1 MKYRFACL
9 LKSKKTSMFYA
20 NLRHIFTSFLLA
32 PKTLIKSEASR
43 EACSLSYYG
52 LFCCIPILVF
62 FLRLSQ
68 HLFTNLNWQE
78 WLLIAFPDYKEPIL
92 AVIEA
97 AYSTKSNIG
106 LVLISSFF
114 VFCWSGILMLISLED
129 GLNRIFLTNS
139 YLFVSWR
146 RLISYFI
153 ITLVS
158 PMVFIIICGAW
169 IYITQIMPIA
179 YPKVFAT
186 SYAMNI
192 IYCLSRMLPYF
203 FLYVILFCCYAFL
216 PRIHVKKTSAL
227 IASLITG
234 VTWVIFQQIFFSL
247 QIHLF
252 NYSFTYGALV
262 ALPSFLLL
270 LYLCAITYLFGGAL
284 TFLIQNQGCLPNDRA
299 EGYFSKF
306 YIELLSCIYTLTI
319 VSKLFNNGE
328 KSSII
333 QLSQTSKIGISEI
346 TQSLVILEKE
356 GLVHSYQGN
365 FKPSFQISDLTIQD
379 VLTKLLHIKL
389 FEQLSHPPLMNHI
402 QKKLVKMFGVSKH
415 SILNE
420 TVEALTR
427 RLK

>member
-1 MKYRFACL
+1 MKHRFADF
-9 LKSKKTSMFYA
+9 LKSKKMSFFCVS
-20 NLRHIFTSFLLA
+20 LRHIFSSFLLA
-32 PKTLIKSEASR
+32 PKTLIRSEASK

-68 HLFTNLNWQE
+68 HLFANLNWQE
-78 WLLIAFPDYKEPIL
+78 WLLLEFPDYKEPIL
-92 AVIEA
+92 AVVEA
-97 AYSTKSNIG
+97 AYATQSNIG

-114 VFCWSGILMLISLED
+114 IFCWSGILMLISLED
-129 GLNRIFLTNS
+129 GLNRIFLANS
-139 YLFVSWR
+139 YLLVSWH

-169 IYITQIMPIA
+169 IYITQIIPIT

-186 SYAMNI
+186 SYAMNV
-192 IYCLSRMLPYF
+192 IYCLSRMLPYL
-203 FLYVILFCCYAFL
+203 FLYIILFCCYAFL
-216 PRIHVKKTSAL
+216 PRIHVRKTSAL

-234 VTWVIFQQIFFSL
+234 ITWIIFQKIFFSL
-247 QIHLF
+247 QMHLF

-270 LYLCAITYLFGGAL
+270 LYLCAMTYLFGGAL
-284 TFLIQNQGCLPNDRA
+284 TFLIQNQGCLPNDH
-299 EGYFSKF
+299 EESFFSKF
-306 YIELLSCIYTLTI
+306 YIKLVSCIYTLTT
-319 VSKLFNNGE
+319 VSKLFNDGG
-328 KSSII
+328 SSSVTC
-333 QLSQTSKIGISEI
+333 LSQKSKIGVSEI
-346 TQSLVILEKE
+346 TQCLDILEKE

-365 FKPSFQISDLTIQD
+365 FKPSFKISDLTLQD
-379 VLTKLLHIKL
+379 IVVKLLHIKSL
-389 FEQLSHPPLMNHI
+389 EQMSYPPAMAHI